1 MRLTVRNNKILI
13 TGCKN
18 PSRILGIFYLFLV
31 FSIISCFHYSTTVFA
46 KENNEVTAIE
56 LSDHTI
62 TIRADGP
69 MPYNVYKGSDPFTVI
84 LDIQG
89 VGLGKF
95 NQKIFSKSR
104 GITEIRPSQVT
115 TPALLS
121 RLEILLSGPSDIA
134 PELKDGALVLK
145 VNEEKFPLTEV
156 IASSK
161 NARNIVAVTF
171 DKTADSLELVI
182 KGDGNMPEPVVKE
195 SRNEVIIDIPN
206 VKMAAALPAALPQPI
221 KNISHKTEKDNLSFK
236 IDLQGDADIA
246 YFTLDDELIV
256 DIPYKMAD
264 TQKADLARI
273 DKTAPMTVSKPAA
286 KAQIDSSAPNSKPLN
301 SRPISLDFQDADVTA
316 ILRLLSDV
324 SGYNI
329 IIHPDVKGRITM
341 KLTNVSWEDALEV
354 ILKTF
359 LLEKIMYGNI
369 IRVVPMKALQEEMKS
384 IADLKEVT
392 KRTEDQHTRVFTANY
407 VSVEQFKEA
416 IEKSKFLT
424 KDLGSITVDSRTRSI
439 TVKDTA
445 RVLDEVAKMLES
457 IDKPTKQVLIEARIV
472 EIYSDTARSLGIE
485 WGLKARPFNW
495 ESAITG
501 GLPNA
506 VLGGFGSPGLINLP
520 ASATGIADPTS
531 ALTVGYLNRKQTFG
545 LDMRL
550 SAIEKLGKA
559 RIISRPRVTTGDNQ
573 KAKIVQGES
582 IPYGEREVS
591 GGTVTITT
599 KFKDVAI
606 TVEVIPQVT
615 NDNTI
620 LMNVILNK
628 EDLRTFVDIGGGTMA
643 PWTSKLEGRTNLMV
657 EDGETM
663 VIGGIFKKNERDE
676 EHRVPGIA
684 SIPVVGELF
693 KRRTKEDDIK
703 EYIIFLTPKVVQ
715 R

>member
-1 MRLTVRNNKILI
+1 MRPKMTSYQTVFTDRRNILKIL
-13 TGCKN
+13 
-18 PSRILGIFYLFLV
+18 SVSSLFLLL
-31 FSIISCFHYSTTVFA
+31 FSSIYVAGAIA
-46 KENNEVTAIE
+46 EVKHEITSIE
-56 LSDHTI
+56 LSDYTI
-62 TIRADGP
+62 TIKVDGKADGT
-69 MPYNVYKGSDPFTVI
+69 MPYKIYKASDPFTMI
-84 LDIQG
+84 LDMEG
-89 VGLGKF
+89 VRLSKF
-95 NQKIFSKSR
+95 NQKIFSKSK

-115 TPALLS
+115 TPVYLA
-121 RLEILLSGPSDIA
+121 RLEILLSNPSDITA
-134 PELKDGALVLK
+134 DMKDGNLVLK
-145 VNEEKFPLTEV
+145 VKEHAEILLNEGFTV
-156 IASSK
+156 SRA
-161 NARNIVAVTF
+161 ARNITGIEFEKLANSV
-171 DKTADSLELVI
+171 ELII
-182 KGDGNMPEPVVKE
+182 KGDGKMPEPVVTE
-195 SRNEVIIDIPN
+195 TEGEVLINFSNI
-206 VKMAAALPAALPQPI
+206 KMAASLPSQLPLPI
-221 KNISHKTEKDNLSFK
+221 KNISYKEEKDILSVK
-236 IDLQGDADIA
+236 LTLQGTADIV
-246 YFTLDDELIV
+246 YFTLNDNFIV
-256 DIPYKMAD
+256 DIPHKVSKIETTEIAKKEEKAIN
-264 TQKADLARI
+264 QKPDPTPP
-273 DKTAPMTVSKPAA
+273 KTAPAPAKTIPPA
-286 KAQIDSSAPNSKPLN
+286 K
-301 SRPISLDFQDADVTA
+301 PISLDFQDADVTA
-316 ILRLLSDV
+316 ILRLLADV

-329 IIHPDVKGRITM
+329 IVHPDVKGKITM
-341 KLTNVSWEDALEV
+341 KLVNVSWEEALEV

-369 IRVVPMKALQEEMKS
+369 IRVVPMKALQEEMKA
-384 IADLKEVT
+384 IADLKDVT
-392 KRTEDQHTRVFTANY
+392 KRTEEQHTRVFTANY
-407 VSVEQFKEA
+407 VGVEQFKEA

-424 KDLGSITVDSRTRSI
+424 KDLGTITIDTRTRTM
-439 TVKDTA
+439 TVKDTE
-445 RVLDEVAKMLES
+445 RVLNEIEKMLAS

-472 EIYSDTARSLGIE
+472 EIFSDTARSLGVE

-501 GLPNA
+501 GLPDT
-506 VLGGFGSPGLINLP
+506 VLGGLGSPGLINLP

-559 RIISRPRVTTGDNQ
+559 RIISRPKVITGDNQ

-615 NDNTI
+615 NDNNI
-620 LMNVILNK
+620 LMNVLINK

-643 PWTSKLEGRTNLMV
+643 PWTSKLEGRTNLLV

-684 SIPVVGELF
+684 SIPLVGELF